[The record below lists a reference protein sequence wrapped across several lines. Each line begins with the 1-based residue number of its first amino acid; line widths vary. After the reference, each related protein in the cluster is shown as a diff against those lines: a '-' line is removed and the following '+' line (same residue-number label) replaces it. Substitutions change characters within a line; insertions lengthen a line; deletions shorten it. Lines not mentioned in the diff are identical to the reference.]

1 MNNREAL
8 NALACGAV
16 IRAQDGVPLYHHPT
30 KGFMHRIFVGERV
43 QWVQFGANL
52 AAAHYELV
60 LDVARPA

>member
-1 MNNREAL
+1 
-8 NALACGAV
+8 
-16 IRAQDGVPLYHHPT
+16 VPLYHHPT